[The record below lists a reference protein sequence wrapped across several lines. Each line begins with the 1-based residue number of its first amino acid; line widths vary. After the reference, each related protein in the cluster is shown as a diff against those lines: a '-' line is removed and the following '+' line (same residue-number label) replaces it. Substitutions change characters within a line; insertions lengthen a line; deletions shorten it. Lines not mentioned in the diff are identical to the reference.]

1 MPRPEP
7 FPQKSTIDR
16 FILASVRLAGGA
28 ASRLAPGVA
37 TRWAAHSFLTPRR
50 FPRPAREAAWLAA
63 GRRFEIEFEGRRLA
77 AWEWGSGPAVALV
90 HGWEGRAGQLGAFAV
105 ALAGA
110 GFRAVA
116 FDAPGHGDSP
126 GASSS
131 LPAFAA
137 ALAAVERTTGPL
149 AAVVAHSAG
158 AAATTFALHRGLG
171 AERAVFL
178 APPSDFGAYARAFG
192 ALLGLTSEVEG
203 RVRRL
208 LEARVG
214 VPWPELEPLA
224 IAPGLEVPLR
234 IVHDRDDPEI
244 PWSGGR
250 ALAAAWPGAELV
262 TTRGLG
268 HRRILRDPAVVAG
281 VVELLAAGRSAALEP
296 ERPAHRRLAVS
307 AALG

>member
-16 FILASVRLAGGA
+16 FILATVRLAGGA
-28 ASRLAPGVA
+28 ASRLAPGA
-37 TRWAAHSFLTPRR
+37 AARWAARRFLAPRR
-50 FPRPAREAAWLAA
+50 FPRPARETAWLAA
-63 GRRFEIEFEGRRLA
+63 GRRFEVEAEGRRLA
-77 AWEWGSGPAVALV
+77 AWEWGEGPAVALV
-90 HGWEGRAGQLGAFAV
+90 HGWEGRAGQLGALAV
-105 ALAGA
+105 ALAEA

-116 FDAPGHGDSP
+116 FDAPGHGESP
-126 GASSS
+126 GTSSS
-131 LPAFAA
+131 IPALAA
-137 ALAAVERTTGPL
+137 GLAAVERTAGPL

-158 AAATTFALHRGLG
+158 AAATTFALHRGLA

-178 APPSDFGAYARAFG
+178 APPSDFGGYARAFG
-192 ALLGLTSEVEG
+192 ALLGLTPEVE
-203 RVRRL
+203 RRMRRL

-224 IAPGLEVPLR
+224 TAPALEVPLR

-268 HRRILRDPAVVAG
+268 HRRILRDQAVVAG
-281 VVELLAAGRSAALEP
+281 VVEHLAAGRSAGLDREP
-296 ERPAHRRLAVS
+296 AAGRRLAAS
-307 AALG
+307 GG